1 MVIYPKSLSCRA
13 RMRPWSLECLHI
25 PTHALRVG
33 TRCIHYHL
41 SPQGAWNELCPEG
54 MTLAWGLKTR
64 WRGGSG
70 LQHRGLPGVPWGG
83 HCPCSEVALWR

>member
-1 MVIYPKSLSCRA
+1 
-13 RMRPWSLECLHI
+13 MRPWSLECLHI
-25 PTHALRVG
+25 PTHALQVG

-64 WRGGSG
+64 WGGRVWTPT
-70 LQHRGLPGVPWGG
+70 QRPPWGALGGG

>member
-25 PTHALRVG
+25 PSHALRVG

-64 WRGGSG
+64 WGEAGLDSNTEASLGCPGGWPLS
-70 LQHRGLPGVPWGG
+70 LL
-83 HCPCSEVALWR
+83 